1 MNNREIEYQLLVGQ
15 ESGAA
20 LMTVLLITFLLG
32 TACIAM
38 LTAAGANSRNMT
50 DSLSETK
57 AYYAA
62 ESGLQAAVHALR
74 FGGAGGG
81 PVNYKDAVNNFAN
94 SGTLNTW
101 LTYENC
107 SGDSRVR
114 ISADCNNAFKI
125 AVTDPDNSQSALAY
139 FTSGAQFR
147 VVNANGTFGAWG
159 NASRTFGTAGS
170 GTETILTWV
179 PNATNPT
186 PLTFDVSNPS
196 RTSLIGSLKIING
209 ASGGTAMD
217 SATEFRVF
225 YSLLLPGNP
234 GWLILGKVAANGAIT
249 VTSREYVVTGSNI
262 ELSCPSLTCGS
273 VVQSGAGA
281 AESTVPINGT
291 IFPKEPTRLLVTA
304 SGLGPNGSHKQLEA
318 VLQKSPLDGAN
329 SSSPFSMN
337 GPCSEPDNPSNVAV
351 FEGGNSATTTYSG
364 ISAGGVIAPAFGFN
378 SQCNLNA
385 ANAWIAAH
393 LTPNNPNAPP
403 QVNPPPAYFETSQL
417 PEWQRTPQL
426 LNAKIQI
433 YRAQAQ
439 YAGTYYNPNITP
451 PGMPA
456 KLTNPGYVEG
466 QTGPITGVTFCD
478 GDCTVDGDL
487 GGGILVVTGKLNSL
501 GGFGFRGLILVT
513 GAQGWERKGGGCG
526 EITGN
531 VVISPYTS
539 ADVASNTFT
548 LPPKYMI
555 TGGGCSEVS
564 YANLDD
570 LFEGENSTLTNFIR
584 GVAEK

>member
-1 MNNREIEYQLLVGQ
+1 MKNREFKYQLLGR

-50 DSLSETK
+50 DALSETK
-57 AYYAA
+57 AYYSA

-81 PVNYKDAVNNFAN
+81 PVNYKDAVNNFSN
-94 SGTLNTW
+94 NGDLDPWLDYYDCDSDGTP
-101 LTYENC
+101 
-107 SGDSRVR
+107 DRVR
-114 ISADCNNAFKI
+114 IAAECNNSFKI
-125 AVTDPDNSQSALAY
+125 SVTDPDDSQSALSFYTPSAS
-139 FTSGAQFR
+139 FRRADTTDSFLSTRTFPSGAIISW
-147 VVNANGTFGAWG
+147 T
-159 NASRTFGTAGS
+159 
-170 GTETILTWV
+170 
-179 PNATNPT
+179 PNSPSIT
-186 PLTFDVSNPS
+186 PLTFSAGSPTATHN
-196 RTSLIGSLKIING
+196 IGSFTLTN
-209 ASGGTAMD
+209 GGTPFD
-217 SATEFRVF
+217 SATEFKVV
-225 YSLLLPGNP
+225 YELLLPGSPNWVIS
-234 GWLILGKVAANGAIT
+234 GRISTAGIVTILSWK
-249 VTSREYVVTGSNI
+249 YVVSGSEI
-262 ELSCPSLTCGS
+262 ALCGS
-273 VVQSGAGA
+273 SNTCPGTLSAGSPTLGLGA
-281 AESTVPINGT
+281 VIK
-291 IFPKEPTRLLVTA
+291 PKEPTRLLVTSA
-304 SGLGPNGSHKQLEA
+304 GYGPNGSYKQLEA

-337 GPCSEPDNPSNVAV
+337 GPCSEPGNPSNVAV
-351 FEGGNSATTTYSG
+351 FQGGNSATTTYSG
-364 ISAGGVIAPAFGFN
+364 ISDGGVIAPAFGFN
-378 SQCNLNA
+378 SPCNLTT

-403 QVNPPPAYFETSQL
+403 QVNPPPAYFENSQL
-417 PEWQRTPQL
+417 PEWQRSPQQ

-439 YAGTYYNPNITP
+439 YSGTYYNPA
-451 PGMPA
+451 PA
-456 KLTNPGYVEG
+456 KITNPGYVAG
-466 QTGPITGVTFCD
+466 QTGPITTVTFCE
-478 GDCTVDGDL
+478 GDCTVDGNL

-513 GAQGWERKGGGCG
+513 GAEGWERKGGGCG

-539 ADVASNTFT
+539 SNVASNTFT